1 MHTQIHQIQSLREV
15 IPHVKKE
22 RRLSKIET
30 LTLAKNY
37 ITALTDIIVL
47 MRGEDGINGN
57 TLSAAAISCDFID
70 ADATDANDLDIK
82 KECFEGTFPGV
93 I

>member
-1 MHTQIHQIQSLREV
+1 M

-37 ITALTDIIVL
+37 ILALTSVICDI
-47 MRGEDGINGN
+47 RGESGGM
-57 TLSAAAISCDFID
+57 TLIENSREQQNNP
-70 ADATDANDLDIK
+70 NDL
-82 KECFEGTFPGV
+82 ELTG
-93 I
+93 

>member
-1 MHTQIHQIQSLREV
+1 M

-37 ITALTDIIVL
+37 ITALTDVIIV
-47 MRGEDGINGN
+47 MRQGEEAASSIDNRQNIELLTATSMAEIAGVNIKPSVI
-57 TLSAAAISCDFID
+57 LSPMPSELHSKSDS
-70 ADATDANDLDIK
+70 LK
-82 KECFEGTFPGV
+82 LL
-93 I
+93 

>member
-1 MHTQIHQIQSLREV
+1 M

-37 ITALTDIIVL
+37 ITALTDVIIV
-47 MRGEDGINGN
+47 MRQGEEIPNGQIL
-57 TLSAAAISCDFID
+57 TDFTGVAGVDQNQPKI
-70 ADATDANDLDIK
+70 TDALNLLN
-82 KECFEGTFPGV
+82 G
-93 I
+93 

>member
-1 MHTQIHQIQSLREV
+1 M
-15 IPHVKKE
+15 KKE

-47 MRGEDGINGN
+47 MRGEDGINSN
-57 TLSAAAISCDFID
+57 NLSSTSISCDFIETN
-70 ADATDANDLDIK
+70 AGDANDIDDLEAIK
-82 KECFEGTFPGV
+82 NECFEDAFPE
-93 I
+93 IM

>member
-1 MHTQIHQIQSLREV
+1 M

-47 MRGEDGINGN
+47 MRGEDGINAN
-57 TLSAAAISCDFID
+57 ALSTSSISCDFMETKRPVD
-70 ADATDANDLDIK
+70 NELDIK
-82 KECFEGTFPGV
+82 NECFAEPFSE
-93 I
+93 II

>member
-1 MHTQIHQIQSLREV
+1 M

-47 MRGEDGINGN
+47 MRGEDSINGN
-57 TLSAAAISCDFID
+57 GLSSTAISCDFIE
-70 ADATDANDLDIK
+70 ANAVVAPDIDDLDAIK
-82 KECFEGTFPGV
+82 NECFDDTFAELM
-93 I
+93 